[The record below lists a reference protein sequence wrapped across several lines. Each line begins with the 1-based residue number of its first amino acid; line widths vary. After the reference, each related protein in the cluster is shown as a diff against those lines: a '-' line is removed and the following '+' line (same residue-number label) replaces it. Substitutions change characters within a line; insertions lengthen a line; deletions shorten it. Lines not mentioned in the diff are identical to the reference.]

1 MTSELGLSLSDLLQ
15 HAQAG
20 DAAELDRLFA
30 ACRNYLCV
38 LAQSHIE
45 GRLKAKADASD
56 LVQQTLLE
64 AHRDFAQFRGGSE
77 KEWLAWLRQILA
89 HNAAEFARHYRGTDK
104 RRVGLEVAMQPAS
117 DGVAHPGREPSDP
130 GESPSQQLIRKE
142 HEVLIADALVQL
154 PADYRE
160 VIDLRN
166 LQRLPFAEVAVR
178 MGRSRPAV
186 QMLWMRALRKLHDIL
201 AVLQQG
207 SSIASNGSG

>member
-142 HEVLIADALVQL
+142 HEV
-154 PADYRE
+154 
-160 VIDLRN
+160 RN